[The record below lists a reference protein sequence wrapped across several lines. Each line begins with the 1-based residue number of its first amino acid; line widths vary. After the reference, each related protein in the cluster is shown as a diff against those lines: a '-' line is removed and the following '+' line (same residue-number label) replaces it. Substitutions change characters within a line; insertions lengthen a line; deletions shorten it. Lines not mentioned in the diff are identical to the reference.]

1 MTVFLEPSKLA
12 MAIQTNIANFDINA
26 QFLNINDQ
34 DLCKPETQ
42 TL

>member
-1 MTVFLEPSKLA
+1 VFLEPSKLA

-26 QFLNINDQ
+26 QFLNSNDQ